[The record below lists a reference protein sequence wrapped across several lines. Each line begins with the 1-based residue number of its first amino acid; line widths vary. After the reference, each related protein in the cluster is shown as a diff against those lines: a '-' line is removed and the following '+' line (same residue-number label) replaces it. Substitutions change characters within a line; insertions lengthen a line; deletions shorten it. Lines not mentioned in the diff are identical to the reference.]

1 MLDEFGIQLNNLL
14 VSTFRNILKVE
25 ELSLRSIGNGDMT
38 MSEMHLIE
46 SVAKSPSGAT
56 VSEIASDLQIT
67 LPSVT
72 STVNRLEKRGY
83 LERRRSEVDGRVVHI
98 YLTDRGRKVNRIH
111 EYYHE
116 QMIRNLSKT
125 MTEEEKR
132 VLTSGIVKIN
142 TFFSTIVEEPSK
154 NDL

>member
-1 MLDEFGIQLNNLL
+1 MLDEFGTQLNNLL

-25 ELSLRSIGNGDMT
+25 ELSLKAIGTGDMT

-46 SVAKSPSGAT
+46 SVAKSPEGAT

-72 STVNRLEKRGY
+72 STVNRLERRGY
-83 LERRRSEVDGRVVHI
+83 LERLRSETDGRVVHI

-111 EYYHE
+111 AYYHE

-132 VLTSGIVKIN
+132 VLTAGIVKIN
-142 TFFSTIVEEPSK
+142 NFFTDIIERPAQNE
-154 NDL
+154 L